1 MLNQRSKNRLSV
13 AAVGVMCAGFI
24 GTSYAAELRTVTLT
38 PLLTRGPN
46 RIIRAEEL
54 GVFAADAEETME
66 RVTEAVERITEE
78 PNPPP
83 WPGRLDPIRPLP
95 FAF

>member
-1 MLNQRSKNRLSV
+1 MLNQRTRNRLSI

-24 GTSYAAELRTVTLT
+24 GTSYAAELRTVTFE
-38 PLLTRGPN
+38 PLLTRAPE

-54 GVFAADAEETME
+54 GVFGAKAEETME
-66 RVTEAVERITEE
+66 RVTEAVERITEN

-83 WPGRLDPIRPLP
+83 WPGRLDAIRPLP